1 MKVQNAF
8 TLFLLYF
15 ITTISFAQ
23 AELNQNKQKL
33 ETAFMEFFKLDR
45 ENIHLHLN
53 KNTYLNTDEI
63 WFKGYV
69 IEKKSRKPYV
79 ATSNVNISLI
89 DDKGEKLKNYLFY
102 ADNSVFEGSL
112 NIDKNLKTGTYYLQ
126 AYTNYMNNFAEN
138 ESNFFEIKIIN
149 PEDGNVPSSTNVID
163 YSTITTEF
171 FPEGSVFLEGTSN
184 TIGIKITDC
193 NGNGVPVKDGEI
205 KDAQGITITNFT
217 TNEFGHG
224 KFDILQTKNELYK
237 AVYLVDDIKIE
248 KALPL
253 PIQKGITFSVNN
265 YTFENKTTIKIKTNT
280 NSINEYKNTPLTLVL
295 QQNNEVSFVDFSFK
309 ENTTEHLLVLPSN
322 EFSEGINTIYLTNS
336 NFKKLAER
344 VIYTPSKFNKSIALE
359 VNKKTRD
366 SVSISGKSNIVL
378 GSISISVLPNE
389 TKSLTDHKDIY
400 RSLIL
405 DNHLSTKTPKGSA
418 FLSNFSKRKHYELDS
433 YLLSKKSK
441 YDWQSILSSP
451 PNEKFDFD
459 HGLTFKGTIN
469 KALDNKNAFKVQM
482 YSITSGL
489 EEFSE
494 INDKN
499 EFYFKNILV
508 TDSTTVH
515 FSLIDQ
521 KERKTEIKLFT
532 QILNNN
538 RPFIKPF
545 NVEKTNC
552 PASTLLKNDNLA
564 FPRIANTIQLDSL
577 TLNTTKKKTELSNV
591 KRFNNSMA
599 KGFKITE
606 ADASRDLLQFISSNG
621 FDVIIQGATV
631 IINGRKSTSFLGS
644 KSPAIFI
651 DDVPL
656 RDFNQLLG
664 YTLQNVDEIYINK
677 SGYGGGMEATNGII
691 RVYTKKGFGGV
702 QKIKINSQSF
712 VVKNGFQKLKSFKNP
727 KYTSHTD
734 EGFINFGTIHWE
746 PYVETDENGQ
756 FSFSI
761 PNYNQKTV
769 KIIIEGIASDG
780 QLISEIKTIEI
791 P

>member
-1 MKVQNAF
+1 M
-8 TLFLLYF
+8 
-15 ITTISFAQ
+15 SFAQ
-23 AELNQNKQKL
+23 AELNQNKQKI
-33 ETAFMEFFKLDR
+33 ETAFAEFFKLDR

-53 KNTYLNTDEI
+53 KSTYLNTDEI
-63 WFKGYV
+63 WFKGYI
-69 IEKKSRKPYV
+69 IEKKSKNPYV
-79 ATSNVNISLI
+79 ATSNVNIALI

-102 ADNSVFEGSL
+102 ADNSIFEGSL
-112 NIDKNLKTGTYYLQ
+112 KIDKNLKTGTYYLQ
-126 AYTNYMNNFAEN
+126 VYTNYMNNFSEN
-138 ESNFFEIKIIN
+138 ESNFFEINIIN
-149 PEDGNVPSSTNVID
+149 PEDGNQLPSPN
-163 YSTITTEF
+163 TINYNTLTTEF
-171 FPEGSVFLEGTSN
+171 FPEGNVFLEGTSN

-193 NGNGVPVKDGEI
+193 NGNGIPVKDGEI
-205 KDAQGITITNFT
+205 KDAQGITITNFA
-217 TNEFGHG
+217 TNEFGYG

-237 AVYLVDDIKIE
+237 AVYLINDIKTE

-253 PIQKGITFSVNN
+253 PTKNGITLSVNN
-265 YTFENKTTIKIKTNT
+265 YTFENKTTVKIKTNP
-280 NSINEYKNTPLTLVL
+280 NSINEYKKEPLTLVL
-295 QQNNEVSFVDFSFK
+295 QQDNTVSFVDFSFK
-309 ENTTEHLLVLPSN
+309 ENTTEQLLAIPNN
-322 EFSEGINTIYLTNS
+322 EFSEGINTIYVINKDL
-336 NFKKLAER
+336 KKIAER
-344 VIYTPSKFNKSIALE
+344 VIYTPSKFGKNIALE
-359 VNKKTRD
+359 VNKKSKD
-366 SVSISGKSNIVL
+366 SVFISGKSNLVL

-389 TKSLTDHKDIY
+389 TKSFTNHKDIY
-400 RSLIL
+400 RSLLL
-405 DNHLSTKTPKGSA
+405 DNQLNEKTPKGSY
-418 FLSNFSKRKHYELDS
+418 FLSNFTKRKHYELDS

-441 YDWQSILSSP
+441 YEWQTILLSP
-451 PNEKFDFD
+451 PKEKFEFD

-469 KALDNKNAFKVQM
+469 KALDNQNAFKVQI

-508 TDSTTVH
+508 TDSSTVH

-521 KERKTEIKLFT
+521 KERKKEIKLFT

-538 RPFIKPF
+538 RLFIKPF
-545 NVEKTNC
+545 ESVKGNC
-552 PASTLLKNDNLA
+552 PPTTPLKNDNLA
-564 FPRIANTIQLDSL
+564 FPVIANTIQLDSL
-577 TLNTTKKKTELSNV
+577 TLNTTKKKSELSNI

-599 KGFKITE
+599 KGYKITE
-606 ADASRDLLQFISSNG
+606 ADASRDLLQFIGSNG
-621 FDVIIQGATV
+621 YDVIIQGATV

-664 YTLQNVDEIYINK
+664 YSLQNVDEVYINK

-712 VVKNGFQKLKSFKNP
+712 VVKNGFQKLKSFTNP
-727 KYTSHTD
+727 KYTSFTD
-734 EGFINFGTIHWE
+734 EGFKNFGTIHWE
-746 PYVETDENGQ
+746 PYIETDENGL
-756 FSFSI
+756 FSFTI